1 MDIAKRF
8 HQNPLLKPSDLQS
21 GIEGM
26 EITCFLNLRLPKA
39 KPLKATSRATEYKS
53 FMKILAFAKSYI

>member
-1 MDIAKRF
+1 MI
-8 HQNPLLKPSDLQS
+8 
-21 GIEGM
+21 M
-26 EITCFLNLRLPKA
+26 NLRLPKA